1 MVSHRLEQLGIVL
14 FCLARSPRC
23 THFLRNRKQERASG
37 ERSVLETEAL
47 IGIVG
52 QRAGWVFSLP

>member
-1 MVSHRLEQLGIVL
+1 M
-14 FCLARSPRC
+14 
-23 THFLRNRKQERASG
+23 NRKQERASG

-52 QRAGWVFSLP
+52 QRAGWVFSFIEGTRSFRIKEMPVHSENLIQ